1 MRKQLM
7 KGNEA
12 IVKSAILAGC
22 RAFYGYPITPAS
34 EIAEAAAEYMPK
46 TGGVFLQAES
56 EVAAINMLYG
66 AASAGV
72 RAMTAS
78 SGPGISLMQEGISYM
93 AGAELPCVI
102 ADITR
107 GGPGLGNIAA
117 EQSDYHQ
124 VVKGGGHGN
133 YRTIV
138 LAPHSVQEMADLTAL
153 AFELADRYR
162 NPVVLLADGFIGQM
176 MEPVEFPQTA
186 TPTHL
191 PEWAVAGT
199 AASRGNLITSLSS
212 GHRRVGEAHSRARSQ
227 VQARRAARD
236 ARRRVADGR
245 RGDCAGGLR
254 HRGPHSEGR
263 DRRGRAE
270 GLKVGVLRPITLYP
284 FPKVQFQRLA
294 STRALFVVV
303 EMSNGQMV
311 EDVRLALNGAR
322 PVEFLNRMGGN
333 VPSHEEVLA
342 LCARAGAPRGP
353 GAIAPASNL
362 QKRSGWPM
370 SSESVPEYA
379 VAHGKAKSFYE
390 RYERKEE
397 LQHQTHFCPGCGHGN
412 RAQDAGRRPST
423 SWAFRTGPSW
433 SARWAARSSPT
444 TTSTWAMCRPR
455 MGARPPWPRP

>member
-34 EIAEAAAEYMPK
+34 EIAETAAQYMAQ

-124 VVKGGGHGN
+124 VVKGGGHGS

-138 LAPHSVQEMADLTAL
+138 LAPDSVQEMADLTAL

-162 NPVVLLADGFIGQM
+162 NPVVVLADGFIGQM
-176 MEPVEFPQTA
+176 MEPVEFSQTA
-186 TPTHL
+186 IEART
-191 PEWAVAGT
+191 PEWAVTGT
-199 AASRGNLITSLSS
+199 AETRGNFISSLHLDIDKS
-212 GHRRVGEAHSRARSQ
+212 EAHVRHLEEKYL
-227 VQARRAARD
+227 
-236 ARRRVADGR
+236 
-245 RGDCAGGLR
+245 CAERL
-254 HRGPHSEGR
+254 EV
-263 DRRGRAE
+263 RAE
-270 GLKVGVLRPITLYP
+270 EWQTDDAEIVLVGYGIMGRILKAVAAEARASGLSVGVLRPITLYP
-284 FPKVQFQRLA
+284 FPKLHFQRLA
-294 STRALFVVV
+294 ASARVFVVV
-303 EMSNGQMV
+303 EMSNGQML

-322 PVEFLNRMGGN
+322 PVEFLNRVGGN
-333 VPSHEEVLA
+333 VPSHEEVLRFVRQQA
-342 LCARAGAPRGP
+342 LRYLPVE
-353 GAIAPASNL
+353 
-362 QKRSGWPM
+362 Q
-370 SSESVPEYA
+370 E
-379 VAHGKAKSFYE
+379 E
-390 RYERKEE
+390 R
-397 LQHQTHFCPGCGHGN
+397 
-412 RAQDAGRRPST
+412 
-423 SWAFRTGPSW
+423 RTVH
-433 SARWAARSSPT
+433 A
-444 TTSTWAMCRPR
+444 
-455 MGARPPWPRP
+455 